1 MRPESPDPS
10 SSLIVAPTNDEAD
23 RQLPVGDEI
32 FLDHVAHFVRDA
44 DAASKALVRCGFAP
58 TPLSIQVN
66 PDPAGGTRSTGTGNI
81 TVMFARGY
89 TEVLFKTSDTPLS
102 REFDAALER
111 HAGMHLAAFA
121 VADAE
126 TAHRRLGANNFAVRE
141 LVRMSRPVATETGQ
155 STAAFTIARV
165 EPGVMPEGRI
175 QMLTHHTEHAVW
187 QSRWLSHPN
196 GTTGLIDVV
205 IAVADVEEAA
215 QRFSRFTGRAA
226 TRTRTGAG
234 ALIRLDRGG
243 INLVSHTLAAE
254 RLPELAFPTLP
265 FMIGYALQVKSL
277 ATAEAAVDD
286 ANLEWHALEAG
297 IAAKFP
303 AELGEGAWFFVEDAS
318 DLPWSA

>member
-1 MRPESPDPS
+1 LSA
-10 SSLIVAPTNDEAD
+10 APTNDKAD

-58 TPLSIQVN
+58 TPVSIQVN
-66 PDPAGGTRSTGTGNI
+66 PDPASGTRSTGTGNI
-81 TVMFARGY
+81 TVMFERGY

-126 TAHRRLGANNFAVRE
+126 TAHRRLAANNFAVRE

-187 QSRWLSHPN
+187 QPRWLSQPN

-215 QRFSRFTGRAA
+215 QRFSSFTGRAA
-226 TRTRTGAG
+226 TRTPSGAG

-286 ANLEWHALEAG
+286 ANLEWHALEDG
-297 IAAKFP
+297 IAARFP

-318 DLPWSA
+318 DLPWRG